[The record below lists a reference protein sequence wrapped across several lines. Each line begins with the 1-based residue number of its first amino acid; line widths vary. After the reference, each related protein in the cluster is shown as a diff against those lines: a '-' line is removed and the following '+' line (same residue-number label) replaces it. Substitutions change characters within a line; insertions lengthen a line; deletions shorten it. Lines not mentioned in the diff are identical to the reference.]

1 MRRGWGIFSSKA
13 VDKVSNSMSSRLHTQ
28 ILYMLLLLI
37 MMTDI
42 SCGSINRQTLI
53 HIVGKKK
60 TLIDFE
66 YSVNSEMWGKR
77 EKGKGVEGRED
88 LLFI

>member
-1 MRRGWGIFSSKA
+1 MGKGWAVFSSKA

-37 MMTDI
+37 MMTAV
-42 SCGSINRQTLI
+42 SCGSVNRQTLYI
-53 HIVGKKK
+53 LWGEKK

-66 YSVNSEMWGKR
+66 YSLNNEMWEKR

>member
-1 MRRGWGIFSSKA
+1 MGQSTGRH
-13 VDKVSNSMSSRLHTQ
+13 LY
-28 ILYMLLLLI
+28 ILW
-37 MMTDI
+37 
-42 SCGSINRQTLI
+42 
-53 HIVGKKK
+53 GKKK

-77 EKGKGVEGRED
+77 EKGKGVEGKED